1 MPKQRIWF
9 DIPLLRAPYWQN
21 IEILPQYYQSYLEEA
36 IAFMEMNKANEEH
49 IDYRGFKDFEI
60 EKVKRNLE
68 IMKGG
73 DGLDR
78 DKMYKARANFYKF
91 FTQHDKRRDTDFLK
105 TFPQM
110 EDWWEICE
118 EANAL
123 L

>member
-1 MPKQRIWF
+1 
-9 DIPLLRAPYWQN
+9 
-21 IEILPQYYQSYLEEA
+21 
-36 IAFMEMNKANEEH
+36 MEMNKANEEH

-78 DKMYKARANFYKF
+78 DKMYKARANFFKF

>member
-1 MPKQRIWF
+1 
-9 DIPLLRAPYWQN
+9 
-21 IEILPQYYQSYLEEA
+21 
-36 IAFMEMNKANEEH
+36 MEMNQADENY

-73 DGLDR
+73 NNIDR

-91 FTQHDKRRDTDFLK
+91 FKQHDQRRNTDFLN
-105 TFPQM
+105 TFPEM

-118 EANAL
+118 EADAL
-123 L
+123 I